1 MNRDDFPIFNINK
14 DLIYF
19 DNGATTLKPIT
30 VINKEIEYL
39 SCYTANSHRGDY
51 NNSFRVDDEI
61 DNTRNLIKE
70 FINSKTG
77 TALYNASS
85 KLWCAG
91 PSYIVE
97 LYNNE
102 KARGDTMTAQ
112 V

>member
-1 MNRDDFPIFNINK
+1 MHEETISKDRLAYTIDLLVTMVVEEIAENTGRDPK
-14 DLIYF
+14 
-19 DNGATTLKPIT
+19 
-30 VINKEIEYL
+30 VILN
-39 SCYTANSHRGDY
+39 
-51 NNSFRVDDEI
+51 
-61 DNTRNLIKE
+61 E

-91 PSYIVE
+91 TSYIVE

>member
-1 MNRDDFPIFNINK
+1 MHEETISKDRLAYTIDLLVTMVVEEIAENTGRDPK
-14 DLIYF
+14 
-19 DNGATTLKPIT
+19 
-30 VINKEIEYL
+30 VILN
-39 SCYTANSHRGDY
+39 
-51 NNSFRVDDEI
+51 
-61 DNTRNLIKE
+61 E

-85 KLWCAG
+85 KLWCTG

-102 KARGDTMTAQ
+102 KTRGNTMTAQ

>member
-1 MNRDDFPIFNINK
+1 MHEETISKDRLAYTIDLLVTMVVEEIAENTGRDPK
-14 DLIYF
+14 
-19 DNGATTLKPIT
+19 
-30 VINKEIEYL
+30 VILN
-39 SCYTANSHRGDY
+39 
-51 NNSFRVDDEI
+51 
-61 DNTRNLIKE
+61 E

-91 PSYIVE
+91 PSYIGE

>member
-1 MNRDDFPIFNINK
+1 MVVEEIAENTGRDPK
-14 DLIYF
+14 
-19 DNGATTLKPIT
+19 
-30 VINKEIEYL
+30 VILY
-39 SCYTANSHRGDY
+39 
-51 NNSFRVDDEI
+51 
-61 DNTRNLIKE
+61 E

-91 PSYIVE
+91 PSYIVK